1 MKPELLSKS
10 IAGVVAKSDADR
22 RRSNI
27 VMMVFSVL
35 TLLGFAVPIWIVSNP
50 LSWVEISAFL
60 LFYFMAVMG
69 ISVSRHRYLTHRS
82 FETSRPM
89 RALLCFL
96 GVIGG
101 PGSLVMW
108 VADHRRH
115 HAHTDHCGDV
125 HSPVV
130 DDHCHEIDSLK
141 GFWHAHLGWIR
152 DDTRTDPKI
161 WAKELLDDPIVMFF
175 SRTSLYWF
183 FGSLFVLPGLYGL
196 ILGGPQHVIGTILV
210 GGLLRSAAY
219 SQATLAVNSICH
231 TMGTRRFE
239 QENTSTNNAIV
250 AIVSLGE
257 GWHNNHHRFPRSA
270 HFGIAWYEIDVLG
283 SIIGLMERLG
293 LVWNVVRVT
302 PSMVERALQTAAKT
316 EA

>member
-1 MKPELLSKS
+1 LSSES
-10 IAGVVAKSDADR
+10 IAGVIAKSDADR
-22 RRSNI
+22 KRSNI
-27 VMMVFSVL
+27 VLIVFSVL
-35 TLLGFAVPIWIVSNP
+35 TVIGFAVPIWIVSHP
-50 LSWVEISAFL
+50 LSWVEISAFI
-60 LFYFMAVMG
+60 LFYLMSIMG
-69 ISVSRHRYLTHRS
+69 ISISRHRYLTHRS

-89 RALLCFL
+89 RVVLCFL
-96 GVIGG
+96 GVSGG

-115 HAHTDHCGDV
+115 HAHTDRCGDV

-130 DDHCHEIDSLK
+130 DDHCHDIDSLK
-141 GFWHAHLGWIR
+141 GFWHAHLGWMR

-161 WAKELLDDPIVMFF
+161 WAKDLLDDPIVMFF

-196 ILGGPQHVIGTILV
+196 ILGGPEHVISTILV
-210 GGLLRSAAY
+210 GGLLRGAVY
-219 SQATLAVNSICH
+219 SQAALAVNSIGH

-239 QENTSTNNAIV
+239 QDNTSTNNAIV
-250 AIVSLGE
+250 ALVSLGE

-270 HFGIAWYEIDVLG
+270 YFGIAWYEIDVMG
-283 SIIGLMERLG
+283 YIISLMERLG
-293 LVWNVVRVT
+293 LIWNVVRVT
-302 PSMVERALQTAAKT
+302 PSMVERALQTGGKA